1 MAHLVNN
8 NAYKAAQVAG
18 LVSFISDLNAHGV
31 EVQAVEYYIDGEQ
44 KSTAVNN
51 DLFQILSAL
60 LQYSANQEGY
70 LVYFDKNF
78 PDFQICQR
86 ICFNGEYSD
95 NPLEVLG
102 EYEYDYDK
110 VPGNRADTIY
120 QPFLDKVF
128 DANRSYEDALLDVLA
143 TLQ

>member
-8 NAYKAAQVAG
+8 NAYKAAQVSG

-31 EVQAVEYYIDGEQ
+31 EVQAVEYLV
-44 KSTAVNN
+44 KSTQVNN
-51 DLFQILSAL
+51 DLFEILNAI
-60 LQYSANQEGY
+60 LQNPADKEGF

-78 PDFQICQR
+78 PDFEIAQK
-86 ICFNGEYSD
+86 ICFNGEYAD

-102 EYEYDYDK
+102 EYDYDYDK

-120 QPFLDKVF
+120 QPFLETVM
-128 DANRSYEDALLDVLA
+128 DANTRYEDLALNLLA
-143 TLQ
+143 ELP

>member
-31 EVQAVEYYIDGEQ
+31 EVQAVEYYIDGEL

-60 LQYSANQEGY
+60 LQYSADQEGY

-78 PDFQICQR
+78 PDFQFAQK

-110 VPGNRADTIY
+110 VPGNRGDTIY
-120 QPFLDKVF
+120 QPFLDKVG
-128 DANRSYEDALLDVLA
+128 DANRSYEDAVLDVLA

>member
-1 MAHLVNN
+1 MSHLVNN
-8 NAYKAAQVAG
+8 NAYKAAQVSG
-18 LVSFISDLNAHGV
+18 LVSFIADLNAQGV
-31 EVQAVEYYIDGEQ
+31 EVQAVEYYVEGEL

-51 DLFQILSAL
+51 DLFQILNAL
-60 LQYSANQEGY
+60 FQNPADQEGY

-78 PDFQICQR
+78 PDFQIAQK

-110 VPGNRADTIY
+110 VPGNREDTIY
-120 QPFLDKVF
+120 QPFLDKVG
-128 DANRSYEDALLDVLA
+128 DANRSYEDAVLDVLA
-143 TLQ
+143 TLP